1 MHVHVVVVE
10 LVLVLS
16 QQVQALCIYEKYHQ
30 RTLDEKYATV
40 YTSLSIQ
47 IFTECEQIC
56 LRHGVMCV
64 GANVFPSGRYY
75 VCSLFYEIQKPV
87 KDDMMLRTK
96 NGKLILKTRGKS

>member
-40 YTSLSIQ
+40 CASRGIQ
-47 IFTECEQIC
+47 IFAECEQI
-56 LRHGVMCV
+56 LRLLT
-64 GANVFPSGRYY
+64 F
-75 VCSLFYEIQKPV
+75 
-87 KDDMMLRTK
+87 LRNTDSSK
-96 NGKLILKTRGKS
+96 G